1 MKDLTRRGFLGL
13 AGAAG
18 VAAGLAACAGTGSA
32 PSASGGGGAA
42 AGGPLQFWSNHPGTS
57 KDTEAKLIEA
67 FQKANPGITVSL
79 IDGGKNYEE
88 VAQKFNAALA
98 GGQLP
103 DVIVA
108 SDVTWFNFAL
118 NKQLAPLDDLL
129 AAAGLKT
136 DDYVDALY
144 NDYKFNGKHYAL
156 PFARSTPLF
165 YYNKAMWTAAGL
177 PDRGPTTW
185 DEFKEWAPKL
195 AAVAGA
201 DKVALQLADGSNYLD
216 WYFQNMAWSMGGQLS
231 KEWTATASDPKT
243 VAAGQFLQDLAKNK
257 WAKFSKS
264 PDAEFSAGIA
274 AACLQSTG
282 TLGGITKN
290 AKFEFG
296 TAFLPGD
303 GACPTGGAGVA
314 IPAGLSDE
322 RKKNAVKFI
331 EFLTNTESTVTFTQ
345 ATGYMPVRKSA
356 LDNEAEKAFLE
367 KNPRAKVAVQQL
379 SKTRSQDNARVLVPG
394 GGARI
399 GKALDQIAQGGDV
412 ATVFAALD
420 KETQAAIDSQIK
432 PKL

>member
-1 MKDLTRRGFLGL
+1 M
-13 AGAAG
+13 
-18 VAAGLAACAGTGSA
+18 
-32 PSASGGGGAA
+32 
-42 AGGPLQFWSNHPGTS
+42 
-57 KDTEAKLIEA
+57 
-67 FQKANPGITVSL
+67 
-79 IDGGKNYEE
+79 
-88 VAQKFNAALA
+88 
-98 GGQLP
+98 
-103 DVIVA
+103 
-108 SDVTWFNFAL
+108 
-118 NKQLAPLDDLL
+118 
-129 AAAGLKT
+129 
-136 DDYVDALY
+136 
-144 NDYKFNGKHYAL
+144 
-156 PFARSTPLF
+156 
-165 YYNKAMWTAAGL
+165 
-177 PDRGPTTW
+177 
-185 DEFKEWAPKL
+185 
-195 AAVAGA
+195 
-201 DKVALQLADGSNYLD
+201 
-216 WYFQNMAWSMGGQLS
+216 S

-243 VAAGQFLQDLAKNK
+243 VAAGTFLQDLAKNK
-257 WAKFSKS
+257 WVKFSKS

-274 AACLQSTG
+274 ACALQSTG

-290 AKFEFG
+290 AKFDFG

-331 EFLTNTESTVTFTQ
+331 EYLTNVESTVTFTQ

-379 SKTRSQDNARVLVPG
+379 AKTRSQDNARVLVPG

-399 GKALDQIAQGGDV
+399 GKALDQIVQGQDV